1 MKGKYVENKF
11 NKLKY
16 VVKHI
21 ILNLKLFVQCEHT
34 VYYSEPENRVI
45 ERWHYNN
52 TLWQVFD
59 VTKQYSFTE
68 HLLNH

>member
-11 NKLKY
+11 NRLKY

-45 ERWHYNN
+45 ER
-52 TLWQVFD
+52 
-59 VTKQYSFTE
+59 
-68 HLLNH
+68 